1 MARLSPPRRERLSSG
16 GNYLSHKALDEES
29 STILLARA
37 FDLAWERYFTAG
49 QREAVPKDVARRE
62 LAAFLVEMLR
72 SVVVEEEPLAACG
85 VLHLIA
91 ITPDHR

>member
-1 MARLSPPRRERLSSG
+1 MARLSPSPRERLSSG

-37 FDLAWERYFTAG
+37 FDLAWERYYTAG

-72 SVVVEEEPLAACG
+72 SGVTEEEPLAACG

-91 ITPDHR
+91 ITADHR